1 MLMAPFFDTV
11 LASVEPHETGSASGT
26 LTAVQQLGSALG
38 IAVLGTIFFSIS
50 GMVDAFETVLW
61 IEAGTLV
68 VGGHARDPASH
79 AGARADGTLPLD
91 ARAG

>member
-1 MLMAPFFDTV
+1 
-11 LASVEPHETGSASGT
+11 
-26 LTAVQQLGSALG
+26 LGGAIG
-38 IAVLGTIFFSIS
+38 IAVIGTVFFSIA

-68 VGGHARDPASH
+68 AAAMLVTLLPMR
-79 AGARADGTLPLD
+79 ARADGTLPLD